1 MRSIDELL
9 QTIVEAG
16 ASDLHIK
23 SGSPPVMRV
32 DGELQSLD
40 DPSCG
45 PEDTKD
51 YAASLMSDKQIR
63 RFSETNEIDFAY
75 SAPNDRPIP
84 GQRVPSARQYLHRP
98 AAGRHPH
105 TRLRR
110 AHAPVDRAEAV
121 FGASGLGA
129 GHRHHRVREDDHPS
143 GDDRPHQ
150 HQPAP
155 AHRHQ
160 SRIPSRSCTAT
171 RTPSSTSARW
181 ASIRSPTPPR

>member
-75 SAPNDRPIP
+75 SAPKIGRFRVNVYRQRGSISIALRAVATRIADFEEPIP
-84 GQRVPSARQYLHRP
+84 RPPHQKLSVDPGGLVLFPGPTGWGKTPPP
-98 AAGRHPH
+98 AAII
-105 TRLRR
+105 
-110 AHAPVDRAEAV
+110 AN
-121 FGASGLGA
+121 
-129 GHRHHRVREDDHPS
+129 
-143 GDDRPHQ
+143 
-150 HQPAP
+150 
-155 AHRHQ
+155 
-160 SRIPSRSCTAT
+160 IN
-171 RTPSSTSARW
+171 
-181 ASIRSPTPPR
+181 